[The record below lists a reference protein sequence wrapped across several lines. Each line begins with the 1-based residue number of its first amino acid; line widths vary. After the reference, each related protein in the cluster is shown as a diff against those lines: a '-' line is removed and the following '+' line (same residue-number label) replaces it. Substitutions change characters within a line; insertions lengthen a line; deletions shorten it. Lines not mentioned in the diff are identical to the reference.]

1 MDEFEAIAAELR
13 ADERFEHEEHAREL
27 LSAADEV
34 RGFDELLRRRDPGE
48 VVGLITLDGVM
59 LRGRIVR
66 VGRDWVR
73 LAEVADDLGTA
84 RAKARRFHD
93 IRIAAVGRITRES
106 TR

>member
-84 RAKARRFHD
+84 RAKARRVHD